1 MSVDP
6 TSVDPTVADRLAT
19 ELLAAITTTDVD
31 ALRRIYAPDVVIW
44 HNFDQ
49 IEQALDDNLKVM
61 HWMGKRMPDMSYED
75 IRRQPT
81 ATGYVQQHILR
92 GTAPDGTR
100 VEMPACLVVTIEGER
115 ITRLDEYLDPAGAA
129 ALSRR

>member
-6 TSVDPTVADRLAT
+6 ELAERLAT
-19 ELLAAITTTDVD
+19 ELLAAITTTDVE
-31 ALRRIYAPDVVIW
+31 ALRRIYSPDVVIW

-49 IEQALDDNLKVM
+49 IEQVLDDNLKVM

-81 ATGYVQQHILR
+81 PTGYVQQHILR
-92 GTAPDGTR
+92 GTAPDGTKLA
-100 VEMPACLVVTIEGER
+100 MPACLVVTIEGER
-115 ITRLDEYLDPAGAA
+115 ITRLDEYLDSAA
-129 ALSRR
+129 AAPLSRR

>member
-1 MSVDP
+1 MSDVDP
-6 TSVDPTVADRLAT
+6 ATADRLAT

-31 ALRRIYAPDVVIW
+31 ALRKLYAEDVVIW

-49 IEQALDDNLKVM
+49 VEQTLEENLKVM
-61 HWMGKRMPDMSYED
+61 FWMGKRLSGMEYGD
-75 IRRQPT
+75 IHRQPT
-81 ATGYVQQHILR
+81 PTGYVQQHILR
-92 GTAPDGTR
+92 GTAPDGTKL
-100 VEMPACLVVTIEGER
+100 EMPACLVVTIEGER

>member
-6 TSVDPTVADRLAT
+6 ELAERLAT
-19 ELLAAITTTDVD
+19 ELLAAITTTDVE
-31 ALRRIYAPDVVIW
+31 ALRRIYSPDVVIW

-49 IEQALDDNLKVM
+49 VEQTLEENLKVM
-61 HWMGKRMPDMSYED
+61 FWMGKRLSGMEYGD
-75 IRRQPT
+75 IHRQPT
-81 ATGYVQQHILR
+81 PTGYVQQHILR
-92 GTAPDGTR
+92 GTAPDGTKL
-100 VEMPACLVVTIEGER
+100 EMPACLVVTIKGER

>member
-1 MSVDP
+1 MSTVDP
-6 TSVDPTVADRLAT
+6 EVAERLAT

-61 HWMGKRMPDMSYED
+61 HWMGKRMP
-75 IRRQPT
+75 T
-81 ATGYVQQHILR
+81 
-92 GTAPDGTR
+92 
-100 VEMPACLVVTIEGER
+100 
-115 ITRLDEYLDPAGAA
+115 
-129 ALSRR
+129 

>member
-1 MSVDP
+1 MDSLDP
-6 TSVDPTVADRLAT
+6 AVAERLAT
-19 ELLAAITTTDVD
+19 ELLAAITSTDID
-31 ALRRIYAPDVVIW
+31 ALRRIYSPDVKIW

-49 IEQALDDNLKVM
+49 IEQSLDDNLKVM
-61 HWMGKRMPDMSYED
+61 NWMGKRLSGMSYEE

-81 ATGYVQQHILR
+81 PTGYVQQHVLR
-92 GTAPDGTR
+92 GTAPDGSKL
-100 VEMPACLVVTIEGER
+100 EMPACLVVTIEDER

>member
-6 TSVDPTVADRLAT
+6 ELAERLAT
-19 ELLAAITTTDVD
+19 ELLAAITTTDVE
-31 ALRRIYAPDVVIW
+31 ALRRIYSPDVVIW

-49 IEQALDDNLKVM
+49 IEQVLDDNLKVM

-81 ATGYVQQHILR
+81 PTGYVQQHILR
-92 GTAPDGTR
+92 GTAPDGTKLA
-100 VEMPACLVVTIEGER
+100 MPACLVVTIVDER
-115 ITRLDEYLDPAGAA
+115 ITRLDEYLDAAGAA